1 MASMYK
7 GLTLGM
13 DTSEIKEWH
22 IELRDNELSMDEE
35 NVKTKKKKLEHE
47 ERVLDEQLAAEKENR
62 EGKLAEQEKEVTV
75 NY

>member
-1 MASMYK
+1 MNSK
-7 GLTLGM
+7 GLTSGM

>member
-1 MASMYK
+1 
-7 GLTLGM
+7 M